1 MIKQDAGICPA
12 RIFGNDIHSS
22 VNEERRIAKK
32 LNKYPEIVQILIEAF
47 KFDTFDSIWTFFLRK
62 CKILS

>member
-32 LNKYPEIVQILIEAF
+32 TK
-47 KFDTFDSIWTFFLRK
+47 
-62 CKILS
+62 